1 MAALNRYVQIN
12 LFFSLFFLFAIA
24 QSVTRIKMQIS
35 LNQIFLRWSEE
46 TSWGKKSNR
55 IVSNRLTRIA
65 SLASFSMQ
73 LTHLALG
80 VRSQSCYLKVFSQSN
95 AHIVLRKHSNPKKE
109 HSLER
114 NETTLVPQ
122 LRYENDSGIPR
133 WVGQISSFLV
143 QCNSIAVQHLAHLEK
158 KKSNSVWNT
167 VAMM

>member
-1 MAALNRYVQIN
+1 MSLKKLHTKTPFLKVHLALK
-12 LFFSLFFLFAIA
+12 
-24 QSVTRIKMQIS
+24 TH
-35 LNQIFLRWSEE
+35 
-46 TSWGKKSNR
+46 
-55 IVSNRLTRIA
+55 RLTRIA

-95 AHIVLRKHSNPKKE
+95 AHIVLRKDINPKKE

-122 LRYENDSGIPR
+122 PRYENDSGIPR
-133 WVGQISSFLV
+133 WAGQISSFLV
-143 QCNSIAVQHLAHLEK
+143 QYNSIAVQHLAHLEK
-158 KKSNSVWNT
+158 KKSNSVRNT